1 MSQESVEIVR
11 RAVAAFNARNRKELL
26 GLMDPEIEYQSLMEQ
41 KIYRGLDGMVQYRD
55 DVDAV
60 LKNFHTEDDRFLD
73 VGKDRVLHLYRIV
86 GRGAGS
92 GVPVG
97 RQNAILWQ
105 LREGRLFRG
114 GRIWINVQPSKPWGC
129 PSKTGRPSQPH
140 GWMVRFHRRFVASR
154 SN

>member
-1 MSQESVEIVR
+1 MSQENVEIVR

-60 LKNFHTEDDRFLD
+60 LENFHTEDDRFLD
-73 VGKDRVLHLYRIV
+73 VGEDRVLHLYRIV

-105 LREGRLFRG
+105 LRDGRLFRG
-114 GRIWINVQPSKPWGC
+114 RAYLDQRAALEAVGLSEQDA
-129 PSKTGRPSQPH
+129 H
-140 GWMVRFHRRFVASR
+140 ADF
-154 SN
+154 